1 MQLHGNAF
9 DNAEPIFVI
18 KQLKDQLTDGSDFP
32 IWVLQAMLEHLLD
45 LVKGI
50 LGSLTCRA
58 IFNPLIDYRVEIKRC
73 SVDQAQPEQ
82 DLLRRI
88 QRRLVVERE
97 LRGEYSDRVVQVCGL
112 VPAEQLIRSVRG
124 KLDL

>member
-9 DNAEPIFVI
+9 DNAEPVLVI
-18 KQLKDQLTDGSDFP
+18 KLLQDQLTDRTDFP
-32 IWVLQAMLEHLLD
+32 VRMLQAMLEHLLD

-58 IFNPLIDYRVEIKRC
+58 IFNPLIDNRVEIKRC
-73 SVDQAQPEQ
+73 SVDQAQPEK

-88 QRRLVVERE
+88 
-97 LRGEYSDRVVQVCGL
+97 
-112 VPAEQLIRSVRG
+112 
-124 KLDL
+124 